1 MRVARLLLLALTL
14 MLQSVAVAQSAPGL
28 RTVTSNYNAAR
39 TMNRLER
46 VVRTAGFRVFARI
59 DHSREADR
67 VSIPLRPTQV
77 LIFGRPEA
85 GSTLM
90 QADQRIGIDLPMR
103 FLVWM
108 DESGKVNISWN
119 DPAWLVQRHARTGH
133 EATIESMR
141 NAMERLAS
149 EAGG

>member
-1 MRVARLLLLALTL
+1 
-14 MLQSVAVAQSAPGL
+14 MLQSVAVAQSVAGL

-46 VVRTAGFRVFARI
+46 VVRTAGLRVFSRI
-59 DHSREADR
+59 DYGREADR
-67 VSIPLRPTQV
+67 ASIPLRPTQL
-77 LIFGRPEA
+77 LIFGWPEA

-108 DESGKVNISWN
+108 DEAGKVNISWN
-119 DPAWLVQRHARTGH
+119 DPAWLVQRHARIGH

-141 NAMERLAS
+141 KAMERLARD
-149 EAGG
+149 AGG